1 MCKFQ
6 TPNVPQGVTAD
17 ERRAIMFNALSNLD
31 LSDKCEKRES
41 LTYLSWANAWSE
53 FKSAYP
59 SATYRILKNENG
71 LPYFSDPNLGIMV
84 FTEVTV
90 DDVTHQMWLPVMDSK
105 NKAMKL
111 QSYTYLV
118 WDNYQKKHVE
128 KTVQAASMFDINK
141 TLMRCL
147 VKNLAMFGLGLYIF
161 QGDDLPEKQG
171 DDTTTSAPQQQMPRP
186 VQQQS
191 VDPLAPIKNAINSM
205 VDVNSL
211 MNLYF
216 DHQNEVEGNPEIKAL
231 FTQRRQQ
238 LQLLAGRK

>member
-6 TPNVPQGVTAD
+6 TPNVPQGATAD

-41 LTYLSWANAWSE
+41 LIYVSWSNAWSE

-105 NKAMKL
+105 NKSMKL
-111 QSYTYLV
+111 TPYTYQV
-118 WDNYQKKHVE
+118 WDNYKKAFVE
-128 KTVQAASMFDINK
+128 KTVQSASMFDVNK

-161 QGDDLPEKQG
+161 QGDDLPEKSA
-171 DDTTTSAPQQQMPRP
+171 DDTTSSAPQPMQRP
-186 VQQQS
+186 VQQQP
-191 VDPLAPIKNAINSM
+191 VDPLAGIKNAINSAN
-205 VDVNSL
+205 DVTTL
-211 MNLYF
+211 MSFYL
-216 DHQNEVEGNPEIKAL
+216 DHQGEIEANPQIKAL
-231 FTQRRQQ
+231 LTQRKQQ
-238 LQLLAGRK
+238 LQNK

>member
-1 MCKFQ
+1 
-6 TPNVPQGVTAD
+6 
-17 ERRAIMFNALSNLD
+17 
-31 LSDKCEKRES
+31 
-41 LTYLSWANAWSE
+41 
-53 FKSAYP
+53 
-59 SATYRILKNENG
+59 
-71 LPYFSDPNLGIMV
+71 MV

-105 NKAMKL
+105 NKAMKFTP
-111 QSYTYLV
+111 YTYQV
-118 WDNYQKKHVE
+118 WDNYKKSFVE
-128 KTVQAASMFDINK
+128 KTVQSASMFDINK

-161 QGDDLPEKQG
+161 QGDDLPEKSA
-171 DDTTTSAPQQQMPRP
+171 DDTNSSAPHQQMQKA
-186 VQQQS
+186 VQHPI
-191 VDPLAPIKNAINSM
+191 DPLSPIKNAINSM

>member
-6 TPNVPQGVTAD
+6 TPNVPQGATAD

-59 SATYRILKNENG
+59 SATYQILKNENG
-71 LPYFSDPNLGIMV
+71 LPYFSDPDLGIMV

-111 QSYTYLV
+111 EPYTYSV
-118 WDNYQKKHVE
+118 WNNFKKAFEE

-161 QGDDLPEKQG
+161 QGDDLPEKSA
-171 DDTTTSAPQQQMPRP
+171 DDTTSSAPQPMQRP
-186 VQQQS
+186 VQQ
-191 VDPLAPIKNAINSM
+191 DPLAGIKNAINSAN
-205 VDVNSL
+205 DVTTL
-211 MNLYF
+211 MSFYL
-216 DHQNEVEGNPEIKAL
+216 DHQGEIEANPSIKAL
-231 FTQRRQQ
+231 LTQRKQQ
-238 LQLLAGRK
+238 LQNK

>member
-6 TPNVPQGVTAD
+6 TPNVPQGATAD

-31 LSDKCEKRES
+31 LKDKCEKREQ

-71 LPYFSDPNLGIMV
+71 LPYFSDPDLGIMV

-105 NKAMKL
+105 NKAMKFTP
-111 QSYTYLV
+111 YTYQV
-118 WDNYQKKHVE
+118 WDNYKKAYVE
-128 KTVQAASMFDINK
+128 KTVQACSMFDINK

-161 QGDDLPEKQG
+161 QGDDLPEKSA
-171 DDTTTSAPQQQMPRP
+171 DDTASSAPQQMQRP
-186 VQQQS
+186 VQQP
-191 VDPLAPIKNAINSM
+191 VDPLAGIKNAINSAN
-205 VDVNSL
+205 DVTTL
-211 MNLYF
+211 MSFYL
-216 DHQNEVEGNPEIKAL
+216 DHQGEIDANPQIKAL
-231 FTQRRQQ
+231 LTQRKQQ
-238 LQLLAGRK
+238 LQNK

>member
-6 TPNVPQGVTAD
+6 TPNVPQGATAD

-59 SATYRILKNENG
+59 SATYQILKNENG

-111 QSYTYLV
+111 EPYTYSV
-118 WDNYQKKHVE
+118 WNNFKKAFEE

-161 QGDDLPEKQG
+161 QGDDLPEKSA
-171 DDTTTSAPQQQMPRP
+171 DDTTSAPQQPIQRP
-186 VQQQS
+186 VQQP
-191 VDPLAPIKNAINSM
+191 VDPLAGIKNAINSAN
-205 VDVNSL
+205 DVTTL
-211 MNLYF
+211 MSFYL
-216 DHQNEVEGNPEIKAL
+216 DHQGEIEANPQIKAL
-231 FTQRRQQ
+231 LTQRKQQ
-238 LQLLAGRK
+238 LQNK

>member
-6 TPNVPQGVTAD
+6 TPNVPQGATAD

-90 DDVTHQMWLPVMDSK
+90 DDVTHQMWLPVKDSK

-111 QSYTYLV
+111 EPYTYSV
-118 WDNYQKKHVE
+118 WNYFKKAFEE
-128 KTVQAASMFDINK
+128 KTVQGASMFDINK

-161 QGDDLPEKQG
+161 QGDDLPVKSA
-171 DDTTTSAPQQQMPRP
+171 DDTTSSVPQQTERP
-186 VQQQS
+186 VQQP
-191 VDPLAPIKNAINSM
+191 VDPLAGIKNAINSAN
-205 VDVNSL
+205 DVTTL
-211 MNLYF
+211 MSFYL
-216 DHQNEVEGNPEIKAL
+216 DHQGEIEANPSIKAL
-231 FTQRRQQ
+231 LTQRKQQ
-238 LQLLAGRK
+238 LQNK

>member
-6 TPNVPQGVTAD
+6 TPNVPQGATAD

-59 SATYRILKNENG
+59 SATYQILKNENG

-111 QSYTYLV
+111 EPYTYSV
-118 WDNYQKKHVE
+118 WNNFKKAFEE
-128 KTVQAASMFDINK
+128 KTVQGASMFDINK

-161 QGDDLPEKQG
+161 QGDDLPEKSA
-171 DDTTTSAPQQQMPRP
+171 DDTTSAPQQPIQRP
-186 VQQQS
+186 VQQP
-191 VDPLAPIKNAINSM
+191 VDPLAGIKNAINSAN
-205 VDVNSL
+205 DVTTL
-211 MNLYF
+211 MSFYL
-216 DHQNEVEGNPEIKAL
+216 DHQGEIEANPQIKAL
-231 FTQRRQQ
+231 LTQRKQQ
-238 LQLLAGRK
+238 LQNK

>member
-6 TPNVPQGVTAD
+6 TPNVPQGATAD

-41 LTYLSWANAWSE
+41 LTYVSWSNAWSE

-59 SATYRILKNENG
+59 SATYQILKNENG

-111 QSYTYLV
+111 EPYTYSV
-118 WDNYQKKHVE
+118 WNNFKKAFEE
-128 KTVQAASMFDINK
+128 KTVQGASMFDINK

-161 QGDDLPEKQG
+161 QGDDLPEKSA
-171 DDTTTSAPQQQMPRP
+171 DDTNSSAPQPMQRP
-186 VQQQS
+186 VQQQP
-191 VDPLAPIKNAINSM
+191 VDPLAGIKSAINSAN
-205 VDVNSL
+205 DVTTL
-211 MNLYF
+211 MSFYL
-216 DHQNEVEGNPEIKAL
+216 DHQGEIEANPQIKAL
-231 FTQRRQQ
+231 LTQRKQQ
-238 LQLLAGRK
+238 LQNK

>member
-6 TPNVPQGVTAD
+6 TPNVPQGATAD

-41 LTYLSWANAWSE
+41 LIYVSWSNAWSE

-59 SATYRILKNENG
+59 SATYQILKNENG

-90 DDVTHQMWLPVMDSK
+90 DDITHQMWLPVMDSK

-111 QSYTYLV
+111 TPYNYQV
-118 WDNYQKKHVE
+118 WDNYKKAYVE
-128 KTVQAASMFDINK
+128 KNVQAASMFDINK

-161 QGDDLPEKQG
+161 QGDDLPEKST
-171 DDTTTSAPQQQMPRP
+171 DDTPQQQQMQRP
-186 VQQQS
+186 VQQPI
-191 VDPLAPIKNAINSM
+191 DPLAGIKNAINSAN
-205 VDVNSL
+205 DVTTL
-211 MNLYF
+211 MSFYL
-216 DHQNEVEGNPEIKAL
+216 DHQGEIEANPQIKAL
-231 FTQRRQQ
+231 LTQRKQQ
-238 LQLLAGRK
+238 LQNK

>member
-6 TPNVPQGVTAD
+6 SPVIPENSTAD
-17 ERRAIMFNALSNLD
+17 ERRAIMFNALCNLD
-31 LSDKCEKRES
+31 LSEKSEKRDT

-71 LPYFSDPNLGIMV
+71 LPYFSDPDLGIMV
-84 FTEVTV
+84 FTEVIV
-90 DDVTHQMWLPVMDSK
+90 DDVIHQMWLPVMDSK

-111 QSYTYLV
+111 TPYTYQV
-118 WDNYQKKHVE
+118 WDNYKKAFVE

-161 QGDDLPEKQG
+161 QGDDLPEK
-171 DDTTTSAPQQQMPRP
+171 SADETASSASQQQMQRP
-186 VQQQS
+186 VQQP

-238 LQLLAGRK
+238 FQLLAGRK

>member
-1 MCKFQ
+1 M
-6 TPNVPQGVTAD
+6 
-17 ERRAIMFNALSNLD
+17 
-31 LSDKCEKRES
+31 
-41 LTYLSWANAWSE
+41 
-53 FKSAYP
+53 
-59 SATYRILKNENG
+59 
-71 LPYFSDPNLGIMV
+71 PYFSDPDLGIMV

-111 QSYTYLV
+111 QPYTYQV
-118 WDNYQKKHVE
+118 WDNYKKAYVE
-128 KTVQAASMFDINK
+128 KTVQSASMFDVNK

-161 QGDDLPEKQG
+161 QGDDLPEKSA
-171 DDTTTSAPQQQMPRP
+171 DDTASSASQQQMQKA
-186 VQQQS
+186 VQQQPT
-191 VDPLAPIKNAINSM
+191 DPLAPIKNAINSM
-205 VDVNSL
+205 ADLNSL

-238 LQLLAGRK
+238 FQLLAGRK

>member
-6 TPNVPQGVTAD
+6 TPNVPQGATAD

-111 QSYTYLV
+111 EPYTYSV
-118 WDNYQKKHVE
+118 WNNFKKAFEE

-161 QGDDLPEKQG
+161 QGDDLPEKST
-171 DDTTTSAPQQQMPRP
+171 DDTPQQQQMQRP
-186 VQQQS
+186 VQQQPV
-191 VDPLAPIKNAINSM
+191 VDPLAGIKNAINSAN
-205 VDVNSL
+205 DVTTL
-211 MNLYF
+211 MSFYL
-216 DHQNEVEGNPEIKAL
+216 DHQGEIESNPQIKAL
-231 FTQRRQQ
+231 LTQRKQQ
-238 LQLLAGRK
+238 LQNK

>member
-6 TPNVPQGVTAD
+6 TPNVPQGATAD

-59 SATYRILKNENG
+59 SATYRILKNESG

-90 DDVTHQMWLPVMDSK
+90 DGVTHQMWLPVMDSK

-111 QSYTYLV
+111 EPYTYSV
-118 WDNYQKKHVE
+118 WNNFKKAFEE
-128 KTVQAASMFDINK
+128 KTVQGASMFDINK

-161 QGDDLPEKQG
+161 QGDDLPEKSA
-171 DDTTTSAPQQQMPRP
+171 DDTTLSAPQQTVRP
-186 VQQQS
+186 VQQP
-191 VDPLAPIKNAINSM
+191 VDPLAGIKAAINSAN
-205 VDVNSL
+205 DVTTL
-211 MNLYF
+211 MSFYL
-216 DHQNEVEGNPEIKAL
+216 DHQGEIEANPSIKAL
-231 FTQRRQQ
+231 LTQRKQQ
-238 LQLLAGRK
+238 LQNK

>member
-6 TPNVPQGVTAD
+6 TPNVPQGATAD

-90 DDVTHQMWLPVMDSK
+90 DDITHQMWLPVMDSK

-111 QSYTYLV
+111 TPYTYQV
-118 WDNYQKKHVE
+118 WDNYKKSFVE

-161 QGDDLPEKQG
+161 QGDDLPEKSA
-171 DDTTTSAPQQQMPRP
+171 DDTNSSAPQQPIQRP
-186 VQQQS
+186 VQQT

>member
-6 TPNVPQGVTAD
+6 TPNVPQGATAD

-41 LTYLSWANAWSE
+41 LTYVSWSNAWSE

-59 SATYRILKNENG
+59 SATYQILKNENG

-111 QSYTYLV
+111 EPYTYSV
-118 WDNYQKKHVE
+118 WNNFKKAFEE

-161 QGDDLPEKQG
+161 QGDDLPEKSA
-171 DDTTTSAPQQQMPRP
+171 DDTTSSAPQPMQRP
-186 VQQQS
+186 VQQQP
-191 VDPLAPIKNAINSM
+191 VDPLAGIKSAINSAN
-205 VDVNSL
+205 DVTTL
-211 MNLYF
+211 MSFYL
-216 DHQNEVEGNPEIKAL
+216 DHQGEIEANPQIKAL
-231 FTQRRQQ
+231 LTQRKQQ
-238 LQLLAGRK
+238 LQNK

>member
-6 TPNVPQGVTAD
+6 TPNVPQGATAD

-71 LPYFSDPNLGIMV
+71 LPYFIDQYLGIMV

-111 QSYTYLV
+111 EPYTYSV
-118 WDNYQKKHVE
+118 WNNFKKAFEE
-128 KTVQAASMFDINK
+128 KTVQGASMFDINK

-161 QGDDLPEKQG
+161 QGDDLPEKST
-171 DDTTTSAPQQQMPRP
+171 DDTPQQQPMQRP
-186 VQQQS
+186 VQQP

>member
-6 TPNVPQGVTAD
+6 SPVIPENATAD
-17 ERRAIMFNALSNLD
+17 ERRAIMFNALKNLD
-31 LSDKCEKRES
+31 LSNKCEKREL
-41 LTYLSWANAWSE
+41 LTYLSWSNAWSE

-84 FTEVTV
+84 FTEVCV
-90 DDVTHQMWLPVMDSK
+90 DDVVHQMWLPVMDSK

-111 QSYTYLV
+111 VPYTYQV
-118 WDNYQKKHVE
+118 WDNYKKAFVE

-161 QGDDLPEKQG
+161 QGDDLPEKSA
-171 DDTTTSAPQQQMPRP
+171 DDTTSSASQQQMQKA
-186 VQQQS
+186 VQQQPI
-191 VDPLAPIKNAINSM
+191 DPLASIKNAINSAN
-205 VDVNSL
+205 DVTTL
-211 MNLYF
+211 MSFYL
-216 DHQNEVEGNPEIKAL
+216 DHQGEIEANPQIKAL
-231 FTQRRQQ
+231 LTNRKQQ
-238 LQLLAGRK
+238 LQNK